1 MNAPPLRNRQIN
13 VARENGAMNRTGGG
27 GNPSFSLLLFIR
39 IE

>member
-13 VARENGAMNRTGGG
+13 VERENGAMNRAGG
-27 GNPSFSLLLFIR
+27 GNPGFSLSLFIR